1 MFIYFYFRYF
11 IINIIIRGFSY
22 TSLDKNILAITKHLI
37 VYRSS
42 HLIFSIDPKGCEDV
56 DDTLSVRYL
65 PDGYI
70 ELGVHIADVTHFVKP
85 NSLTDI
91 EARNK

>member
-1 MFIYFYFRYF
+1 MSYR
-11 IINIIIRGFSY
+11 IRASR
-22 TSLDKNILAITKHLI
+22 NILAITEQSPHCF
-37 VYRSS
+37 RSS
-42 HLIFSIDPKGCEDV
+42 HFIFSIDPKGCEDV